1 MVKEKLLCHAII
13 GKAGGKELIMRV
25 PLSCEFITPLLEFSS
40 DTLNFRV
47 DKVRRT
53 LIEKSQSQNETR
65 TETRTMMN
73 KESCSLTL
81 KRTSD
86 QAQLCSF
93 HCYKK
98 FLVTDRKGKVMFSQC
113 LSGLNWSHG
122 YWSLLILVMAR
133 SVRILLECFLVLVT
147 VVVSLNVKES

>member
-1 MVKEKLLCHAII
+1 MKEKLLCHAII

-47 DKVRRT
+47 DKVCKT
-53 LIEKSQSQNETR
+53 LIEKSQSQIETR

-81 KRTSD
+81 TRTSD
-86 QAQLCSF
+86 HVDTTQ
-93 HCYKK
+93 
-98 FLVTDRKGKVMFSQC
+98 
-113 LSGLNWSHG
+113 
-122 YWSLLILVMAR
+122 
-133 SVRILLECFLVLVT
+133 
-147 VVVSLNVKES
+147 